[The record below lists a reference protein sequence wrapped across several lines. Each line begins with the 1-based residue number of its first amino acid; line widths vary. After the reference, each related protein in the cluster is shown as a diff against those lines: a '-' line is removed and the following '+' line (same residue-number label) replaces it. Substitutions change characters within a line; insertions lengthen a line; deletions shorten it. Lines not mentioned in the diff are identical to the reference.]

1 MSTKDKIKTNSLQL
15 KKAMKC
21 ESLDE
26 GTFAFL
32 NWMNC
37 KSFDNAGYEQNP
49 PLILK
54 YLDFPN
60 LSEVKLF
67 DRFLNQDIF
76 VSVVDCVPSC
86 RACFA
91 DDCSHVGFTI
101 CLLQLIE
108 RGGLESM
115 DDILK
120 QMNA

>member
-1 MSTKDKIKTNSLQL
+1 MSSKDKIKTNSLLL

-37 KSFDNAGYEQNP
+37 KSFDSEGYEQNP
-49 PLILK
+49 PLVLK
-54 YLDFPN
+54 YVDFPKIG
-60 LSEVKLF
+60 LVRLF
-67 DRFLNQDIF
+67 DRFLGQD
-76 VSVVDCVPSC
+76 VLVNMVDCVPSC
-86 RACFA
+86 GTCLA

-108 RGGLESM
+108 REGFELM

-120 QMNA
+120 

>member
-1 MSTKDKIKTNSLQL
+1 MSSKDKIKTNSLQL

-37 KSFDNAGYEQNP
+37 KSFDNEGYERNA

-54 YLDFPN
+54 SVDFPKVG
-60 LSEVKLF
+60 LVRLF
-67 DRFLNQDIF
+67 DRFLGQDIL
-76 VSVVDCVPSC
+76 VNIVDCVPTC
-86 RACFA
+86 KTCLA

-108 RGGLESM
+108 RQGFESM

-120 QMNA
+120 

>member
-1 MSTKDKIKTNSLQL
+1 MSSEDKINTNNLQL

-37 KSFDNAGYEQNP
+37 KSFDSAGYEQNP

-54 YLDFPN
+54 YVDFPN
-60 LSEVKLF
+60 VDSVILF
-67 DRFLNQDIF
+67 YRFLGQDIF
-76 VSVVDCVPSC
+76 VDIVDCVPSC
-86 RACFA
+86 KTCIT

-108 RGGLESM
+108 REGFESM
-115 DDILK
+115 DEVLK
-120 QMNA
+120 

>member
-1 MSTKDKIKTNSLQL
+1 MSSKDKLKTNSIQL
-15 KKAMKC
+15 KKATKC

-37 KSFDNAGYEQNP
+37 KSFDSEGYEQNP

-54 YLDFPN
+54 YVDFPKVS
-60 LSEVKLF
+60 LVKLF

-76 VSVVDCVPSC
+76 VKIVDCVPSC
-86 RACFA
+86 RACFT

>member
-1 MSTKDKIKTNSLQL
+1 MSNKDKIKINRQQL
-15 KKAMKC
+15 KKAEKC

-37 KSFDNAGYEQNP
+37 KSFIGESYDNSP

-54 YLDFPN
+54 YINFPQVTV
-60 LSEVKLF
+60 VKLF
-67 DRFLNQDIF
+67 DSYLGREIF
-76 VSVVDCVPSC
+76 VDIIDCVPLC
-86 RACFA
+86 KNCIT

-108 RGGLESM
+108 REGYESM
-115 DDILK
+115 DDIIK
-120 QMNA
+120 

>member
-1 MSTKDKIKTNSLQL
+1 MSTKDKIKTNNLQL

-37 KSFDNAGYEQNP
+37 KSFDGEGYDQNP

-54 YLDFPN
+54 YVDFPKAD
-60 LSEVKLF
+60 LVKLY
-67 DRFLNQDIF
+67 DGYLGKDII
-76 VSVVDCVPSC
+76 VNVVDCIPTC
-86 RACFA
+86 KTCIE
-91 DDCSHVGFTI
+91 DDCSHIGFTI

-108 RGGLESM
+108 REGYESM

-120 QMNA
+120 

>member
-1 MSTKDKIKTNSLQL
+1 MSSKDKLKTNSIQL
-15 KKAMKC
+15 KMATKC

-37 KSFDNAGYEQNP
+37 KSFDSEGYEQNP
-49 PLILK
+49 PLTLK
-54 YLDFPN
+54 YVDFPRVS
-60 LSEVKLF
+60 LVKLL

-76 VSVVDCVPSC
+76 VRIVDCVPSC
-86 RACFA
+86 RACFT

-108 RGGLESM
+108 REGLESM

>member
-1 MSTKDKIKTNSLQL
+1 MSSKDKLKTNSIQL
-15 KKAMKC
+15 KKATKC

-37 KSFDNAGYEQNP
+37 KSFDNEGYEQNP

-54 YLDFPN
+54 YVDFPN
-60 LSEVKLF
+60 LREVKLF

-76 VSVVDCVPSC
+76 VNIVDCVPSC

-91 DDCSHVGFTI
+91 DDCSHIGFTI
-101 CLLQLIE
+101 CLLQLIDRE
-108 RGGLESM
+108 GFESM

>member
-1 MSTKDKIKTNSLQL
+1 MSNKDKIKHNNNLQVRVE
-15 KKAMKC
+15 KC

-37 KSFDNAGYEQNP
+37 KSFFDEKYKKNP

-54 YLDFPN
+54 NIDFPN
-60 LSEVKLF
+60 IKIISIL
-67 DRFLNQDIF
+67 DRCLKKDIL
-76 VSVVDCVPSC
+76 VHIMDGVPLC
-86 RACFA
+86 KNCFT

-108 RGGLESM
+108 REGIESM
-115 DDILK
+115 EDLLK
-120 QMNA
+120 